1 MVLQSLFK
9 FFPLIASDRLWG
21 EYLFFY
27 PPDQF
32 PVFACGI
39 ILYFLITTSSAEWRI
54 DPFVVF
60 ALSLLFLA
68 QYLTQTSFIFP
79 VHIRFAMAFVALGYA
94 LSRKEFFILVNPLT
108 VYIGKISYSMYL
120 VHFAVLYWLTKFNY
134 VDFAPS
140 NIAYFPIVNYLLR
153 FCYLLSLTVLVSSC
167 TYFLIEVPLQNI
179 GKSIVNR
186 KQNQRHLA
194 KASHKQQ
201 QAEEIWQP

>member
-9 FFPLIASDRLWG
+9 FFPLISFERLWV

-39 ILYFLITTSSAEWRI
+39 ILYFLITTPPAEWRI
-54 DPFVVF
+54 DPLVVF
-60 ALSLLFLA
+60 ALALLFLA

-79 VHIRFAMAFVALGYA
+79 AHIRFAMAFVALGYA

-120 VHFAVLYWLTKFNY
+120 VHFAIMYWLTKFNY

-153 FCYLLSLTVLVSSC
+153 FCCFLSLTVLVSTC
-167 TYFLIEVPLQNI
+167 TYFLIEVPFQNI
-179 GKSIVNR
+179 FKTIFS
-186 KQNQRHLA
+186 K
-194 KASHKQQ
+194 K
-201 QAEEIWQP
+201 